1 MIKGII
7 IFIMWTLYIS
17 WLIGIII
24 HDFIEEDREI
34 KKLEKKEDDK

>member
-1 MIKGII
+1 MIKGIV

-17 WLIGIII
+17 WLMGIII

-34 KKLEKKEDDK
+34 KNLEKKEDDK

>member
-7 IFIMWTLYIS
+7 IFIMWTLYLS
-17 WLIGIII
+17 WLIGVII
-24 HDFIEEDREI
+24 HDFIEEDKEI

>member
-7 IFIMWTLYIS
+7 IFIMWALYLS
-17 WLIGIII
+17 WLIWIII
-24 HDFIEEDREI
+24 HDFIEEDKEI

>member
-17 WLIGIII
+17 WLMGIII
-24 HDFIEEDREI
+24 HDFKKEDKEI

>member
-7 IFIMWTLYIS
+7 IFIMWTLYLS

-24 HDFIEEDREI
+24 HDFIEEDKEI

>member
-7 IFIMWTLYIS
+7 IFIMWTLYLS

-24 HDFIEEDREI
+24 HDFIEEDKEI
-34 KKLEKKEDDK
+34 KNLEKKEDDK

>member
-17 WLIGIII
+17 WLMGIII

-34 KKLEKKEDDK
+34 KNLEKKEDDK

>member
-1 MIKGII
+1 MIKGIV

-17 WLIGIII
+17 WLMGIII

-34 KKLEKKEDDK
+34 KNLEKKGR

>member
-17 WLIGIII
+17 WLMGIII

-34 KKLEKKEDDK
+34 KNLEKKGR

>member
-34 KKLEKKEDDK
+34 KKLEKKGR

>member
-1 MIKGII
+1 MIKSII